1 MVERFKLAESL
12 DAASVSRACALHA
25 LEHHTAM
32 IAALGVPGFMAVTG
46 KMVPRINEH
55 ARAAFHR
62 LPAPDAH
69 TRLNPN

>member
-1 MVERFKLAESL
+1 
-12 DAASVSRACALHA
+12 
-25 LEHHTAM
+25 M

-46 KMVPRINEH
+46 KMVKRLSEH